1 MFAAVKPLGGLVTQL
16 PIGPERPGRTV
27 GPALELFYEVDYL
40 LPHRDAA
47 WTIMAE
53 RLREIADLATR
64 CRNQCVPAYLPALSQ
79 VTAALRQQADRL
91 EAARTG

>member
-1 MFAAVKPLGGLVTQL
+1 VTRL
-16 PIGPERPGRTV
+16 PVGEQQPGV
-27 GPALELFYEVDYL
+27 QAGPAFELFYDVDYL

-64 CRNQCVPAYLPALSQ
+64 CRDACVPKYLPTLAK
-79 VTAALRQQADRL
+79 VTDALRIQADRL
-91 EAARTG
+91 AEAR